1 MITVTDVDK
10 PPEQRK
16 KKRATDPTLALANRI
31 DRALSEL
38 PDYGREM
45 ILRFLVKKHLPEQ
58 QK

>member
-1 MITVTDVDK
+1 MITVTDVDR
-10 PPEQRK
+10 PPEKK

-31 DRALSEL
+31 DRALMEL

-45 ILRFLVKKHLPEQ
+45 ILRYLVRKHLPEQ